1 MEPPIIEAT
10 MDGGVAFYKRR
21 DDPGMVPCTDAQ
33 LQDRDFVLGLVAHC
47 GLALS
52 LAAPHLKED
61 ADVVL
66 AAVRQSGWAL
76 EFASAALRGDRELVL
91 LAVRDAGWALQYACG
106 EAVKGDREI
115 ILLAVRLNGALLQ
128 HASDALRADPEVV
141 AEAARQK
148 GPAALQYAIGEEVK
162 ADPGVMAAVAS
173 FGGGDGEGGLLA
185 GLPPAGAL
193 VMDEDW

>member
-1 MEPPIIEAT
+1 
-10 MDGGVAFYKRR
+10 MDGGVAFYKRQG
-21 DDPGMVPCTDAQ
+21 DPGMAPCTDAQ

-91 LAVRDAGWALQYACG
+91 LAVEGWARNKLL
-106 EAVKGDREI
+106 DR
-115 ILLAVRLNGALLQ
+115 RLEPQGKRKP
-128 HASDALRADPEVV
+128 SV
-141 AEAARQK
+141 
-148 GPAALQYAIGEEVK
+148 
-162 ADPGVMAAVAS
+162 
-173 FGGGDGEGGLLA
+173 GL
-185 GLPPAGAL
+185 GK
-193 VMDEDW
+193 

>member
-1 MEPPIIEAT
+1 MATPIIEAT
-10 MDGGVAFYKRR
+10 MDGGVAFYKRQG
-21 DDPGMVPCTDAQ
+21 DPGMAPCTDAQ

-115 ILLAVRLNGALLQ
+115 VKAAVTQVFFPTSSFHSALSLLQ
-128 HASDALRADPEVV
+128 EIQLFHDFLF
-141 AEAARQK
+141 
-148 GPAALQYAIGEEVK
+148 LLFNFLY
-162 ADPGVMAAVAS
+162 S
-173 FGGGDGEGGLLA
+173 F
-185 GLPPAGAL
+185 
-193 VMDEDW
+193 VN